1 MKNSRILVLL
11 LFIFFQLLTI
21 QQIYSQE
28 NENIWSNRERYFFI
42 QRGSPYDSVPTDALN
57 DAIEEK
63 VAMGPSGYY
72 LSGTS
77 WANIGPAPIDR
88 GYNQGS
94 GRYNSGRVNT
104 VKYLNGSTIYIGT
117 AVGGVWKTDNYS
129 VNGADWQNMSAEL
142 KSLSTGAIAVDNSNP
157 SQPVIYY
164 ATGEGNYGFMYSYVG
179 LGLFKSTNGGQ
190 NWSHIYEG
198 SGLPTKDVRYFK
210 LVIRPGFNNQIFAA
224 SNKGVFRSIDA
235 GITWNVIQGTENL
248 QCNDVVFSNSNNKVP
263 ANNTKLSG

>member
-11 LFIFFQLLTI
+11 LFNFFQLLSV

-88 GYNQGS
+88 G
-94 GRYNSGRVNT
+94 
-104 VKYLNGSTIYIGT
+104 LN
-117 AVGGVWKTDNYS
+117 
-129 VNGADWQNMSAEL
+129 L
-142 KSLSTGAIAVDNSNP
+142 L
-157 SQPVIYY
+157 
-164 ATGEGNYGFMYSYVG
+164 
-179 LGLFKSTNGGQ
+179 
-190 NWSHIYEG
+190 
-198 SGLPTKDVRYFK
+198 
-210 LVIRPGFNNQIFAA
+210 
-224 SNKGVFRSIDA
+224 
-235 GITWNVIQGTENL
+235 
-248 QCNDVVFSNSNNKVP
+248 
-263 ANNTKLSG
+263 